1 MLMWLCLISHAQY
14 YEVKGRVLEGREP
27 IIGATVR
34 IEGTDI
40 GTLTNIDGKFVLK
53 VPTGQN
59 TIKVSYVG
67 YKVAT
72 CIVEGKSELTV
83 KLGKRQSNA
92 KVKLLE
98 ATKKTQYGGFSE
110 KEAEEL
116 AGMNFE
122 WITPVKRSEQ
132 SQNGGFSQKDAEELD
147 VMNFNWNAKVVRA
160 APVKQNEQ
168 SQPDK
173 VTASKTDAPMR
184 GGRRIALIIG
194 NNDYGTQRLKNPVND
209 AQALM
214 RKLRTLGFETFP
226 CINKDKEGMKDE
238 IVRFCEKASKYDM
251 ALFYYAGHAIQS
263 DGINYLIP
271 AQPAQVRN
279 KTEMK
284 REYIDLPYII
294 DCMYEANAKR
304 NIVILDACRDTPDF
318 VATRSANRG
327 LANFNE
333 PEGFLVAFAT
343 QAGDTAADGK
353 GSANSPY
360 MTALLEQLN
369 VPRQDIDQLFIH
381 VREQV
386 QELTNGEQRPF
397 YKNNLSE
404 QPKNKFYFNVGR

>member
-1 MLMWLCLISHAQY
+1 MKERLTVLFMLMWLCLISHAQY

-116 AGMNFE
+116 AGMNF
-122 WITPVKRSEQ
+122 
-132 SQNGGFSQKDAEELD
+132 
-147 VMNFNWNAKVVRA
+147 NWNAKVVRA

-184 GGRRIALIIG
+184 VGRRIALIIG

-397 YKNNLSE
+397 YKNNLSD

>member
-122 WITPVKRSEQ
+122 W
-132 SQNGGFSQKDAEELD
+132 
-147 VMNFNWNAKVVRA
+147 NAKVVRA

-184 GGRRIALIIG
+184 VWRRIALIIG

>member
-116 AGMNFE
+116 
-122 WITPVKRSEQ
+122 
-132 SQNGGFSQKDAEELD
+132 D

-184 GGRRIALIIG
+184 VGRRIALIIG

>member
-1 MLMWLCLISHAQY
+1 
-14 YEVKGRVLEGREP
+14 
-27 IIGATVR
+27 
-34 IEGTDI
+34 
-40 GTLTNIDGKFVLK
+40 
-53 VPTGQN
+53 
-59 TIKVSYVG
+59 
-67 YKVAT
+67 
-72 CIVEGKSELTV
+72 
-83 KLGKRQSNA
+83 
-92 KVKLLE
+92 
-98 ATKKTQYGGFSE
+98 
-110 KEAEEL
+110 
-116 AGMNFE
+116 MNFE
-122 WITPVKRSEQ
+122 WITPVKRS
-132 SQNGGFSQKDAEELD
+132 
-147 VMNFNWNAKVVRA
+147 
-160 APVKQNEQ
+160 EQ

-184 GGRRIALIIG
+184 VGRRIALIIG

>member
-132 SQNGGFSQKDAEELD
+132 SQ
-147 VMNFNWNAKVVRA
+147 
-160 APVKQNEQ
+160 
-168 SQPDK
+168 PDK

-184 GGRRIALIIG
+184 VGRRIALIIG

>member
-116 AGMNFE
+116 AGMNF
-122 WITPVKRSEQ
+122 
-132 SQNGGFSQKDAEELD
+132 
-147 VMNFNWNAKVVRA
+147 NWNAKVVRA

-184 GGRRIALIIG
+184 VGRRIALIIG

>member
-1 MLMWLCLISHAQY
+1 MKERLTVLFMLMWLCLISHAQY

-98 ATKKTQYGGFSE
+98 ATKKTQKVGFSE
-110 KEAEEL
+110 KDAEEL

-122 WITPVKRSEQ
+122 
-132 SQNGGFSQKDAEELD
+132 
-147 VMNFNWNAKVVRA
+147 WNAKVVRA

-184 GGRRIALIIG
+184 VGRRIALIIG

>member
-98 ATKKTQYGGFSE
+98 ATKKTQKVGFSE
-110 KEAEEL
+110 KDAKEWDV
-116 AGMNFE
+116 MNFE
-122 WITPVKRSEQ
+122 W
-132 SQNGGFSQKDAEELD
+132 D
-147 VMNFNWNAKVVRA
+147 AKVVRA

-184 GGRRIALIIG
+184 VGRRIALIIG

>member
-1 MLMWLCLISHAQY
+1 MKERLTVLFMLMWLCLISHAQY

-122 WITPVKRSEQ
+122 WNAPVKRS
-132 SQNGGFSQKDAEELD
+132 
-147 VMNFNWNAKVVRA
+147 
-160 APVKQNEQ
+160 EQ

-184 GGRRIALIIG
+184 VGRRIALIIG

>member
-1 MLMWLCLISHAQY
+1 MKERLTVLFMLMWLCLISHAQY

-72 CIVEGKSELTV
+72 CIVEGKSELAV

-110 KEAEEL
+110 KDAEEL

-122 WITPVKRSEQ
+122 
-132 SQNGGFSQKDAEELD
+132 
-147 VMNFNWNAKVVRA
+147 WNAKVVRA

-184 GGRRIALIIG
+184 VGRRIALIIG

>member
-1 MLMWLCLISHAQY
+1 MKERLTVLFMLMWLCLISHAQY

-116 AGMNFE
+116 
-122 WITPVKRSEQ
+122 
-132 SQNGGFSQKDAEELD
+132 D

-184 GGRRIALIIG
+184 VGRRIALIIG

>member
-1 MLMWLCLISHAQY
+1 MKERLTVLFMLMWLCLISHAQY

-83 KLGKRQSNA
+83 KLGKRQSIA

-98 ATKKTQYGGFSE
+98 ATKKTQKVGFSE
-110 KEAEEL
+110 KDAEEL

-122 WITPVKRSEQ
+122 W
-132 SQNGGFSQKDAEELD
+132 D
-147 VMNFNWNAKVVRA
+147 AKVVRA

-184 GGRRIALIIG
+184 VGRRIALIIG

>member
-1 MLMWLCLISHAQY
+1 MKERLTVLFMLMWLCLISHAQY

-98 ATKKTQYGGFSE
+98 ATKKTQKVGFSE
-110 KEAEEL
+110 KDAEEL

-122 WITPVKRSEQ
+122 W
-132 SQNGGFSQKDAEELD
+132 D
-147 VMNFNWNAKVVRA
+147 AKVVRA

-184 GGRRIALIIG
+184 VGRRIALIIG

>member
-1 MLMWLCLISHAQY
+1 MKERLTVLFMLMWLCLISHAQY

-83 KLGKRQSNA
+83 KLGKRQSIA

-122 WITPVKRSEQ
+122 W
-132 SQNGGFSQKDAEELD
+132 D
-147 VMNFNWNAKVVRA
+147 AKVVRA

-184 GGRRIALIIG
+184 VGRRIALIIG

>member
-98 ATKKTQYGGFSE
+98 ATKKTQKVGFSE
-110 KEAEEL
+110 KDAEEL

-122 WITPVKRSEQ
+122 WIT
-132 SQNGGFSQKDAEELD
+132 
-147 VMNFNWNAKVVRA
+147 
-160 APVKQNEQ
+160 PVKQNEQ

-184 GGRRIALIIG
+184 VGRRIALIIG

>member
-98 ATKKTQYGGFSE
+98 ATKKTQKVGFSE
-110 KEAEEL
+110 KDAEEL

-122 WITPVKRSEQ
+122 W
-132 SQNGGFSQKDAEELD
+132 D
-147 VMNFNWNAKVVRA
+147 AKVVRA

-184 GGRRIALIIG
+184 VGRRIALIIG

>member
-83 KLGKRQSNA
+83 KLGKRQSIA

-110 KEAEEL
+110 KDAEEL

-132 SQNGGFSQKDAEELD
+132 SQ
-147 VMNFNWNAKVVRA
+147 
-160 APVKQNEQ
+160 
-168 SQPDK
+168 PDK

-184 GGRRIALIIG
+184 VGRRIALIIG

>member
-122 WITPVKRSEQ
+122 W
-132 SQNGGFSQKDAEELD
+132 
-147 VMNFNWNAKVVRA
+147 NAKVVRA

-184 GGRRIALIIG
+184 VGRRIALIIG

>member
-98 ATKKTQYGGFSE
+98 ATKKTQKVGFSE
-110 KEAEEL
+110 KDAEEL

-122 WITPVKRSEQ
+122 
-132 SQNGGFSQKDAEELD
+132 
-147 VMNFNWNAKVVRA
+147 WNAKVVRA

-184 GGRRIALIIG
+184 VGRRIALIIG

>member
-1 MLMWLCLISHAQY
+1 MKERLTVLFMLMWLCLISHAQY

-83 KLGKRQSNA
+83 KLGKRQSIA

-110 KEAEEL
+110 KDAEEL

-132 SQNGGFSQKDAEELD
+132 SQ
-147 VMNFNWNAKVVRA
+147 
-160 APVKQNEQ
+160 
-168 SQPDK
+168 PDK

-184 GGRRIALIIG
+184 VGRRIALIIG

>member
-1 MLMWLCLISHAQY
+1 MKERLTVLFMLMWLCLISHAQY

-132 SQNGGFSQKDAEELD
+132 SQ
-147 VMNFNWNAKVVRA
+147 
-160 APVKQNEQ
+160 
-168 SQPDK
+168 PDK

-184 GGRRIALIIG
+184 VGRRIALIIG

>member
-1 MLMWLCLISHAQY
+1 MKERLTVLFMLMWLCLISHAQY

-122 WITPVKRSEQ
+122 W
-132 SQNGGFSQKDAEELD
+132 
-147 VMNFNWNAKVVRA
+147 NAKVVRA

-184 GGRRIALIIG
+184 VGRRIALIIG

>member
-98 ATKKTQYGGFSE
+98 ATKKTQ
-110 KEAEEL
+110 K
-116 AGMNFE
+116 
-122 WITPVKRSEQ
+122 V
-132 SQNGGFSQKDAEELD
+132 GFSQKDAEELD

-184 GGRRIALIIG
+184 VGRRIALIIG

>member
-1 MLMWLCLISHAQY
+1 MKERLTVLFMLMWLCLISHAQY

-83 KLGKRQSNA
+83 KLGKRQSIA

-98 ATKKTQYGGFSE
+98 ATKKTQKVGFSQ
-110 KEAEEL
+110 KDAEEL

-122 WITPVKRSEQ
+122 W
-132 SQNGGFSQKDAEELD
+132 D
-147 VMNFNWNAKVVRA
+147 AKVVRA

-184 GGRRIALIIG
+184 VGRRIALIIG

>member
-122 WITPVKRSEQ
+122 W
-132 SQNGGFSQKDAEELD
+132 D
-147 VMNFNWNAKVVRA
+147 AKVVRA

-184 GGRRIALIIG
+184 VGRRIALIIG

>member
-1 MLMWLCLISHAQY
+1 MKERLTVLFMLMWLCLISHAQY

-116 AGMNFE
+116 DVMNFE
-122 WITPVKRSEQ
+122 W
-132 SQNGGFSQKDAEELD
+132 D
-147 VMNFNWNAKVVRA
+147 AKVVRA

-184 GGRRIALIIG
+184 VGRRIALIIG

>member
-1 MLMWLCLISHAQY
+1 MKERLTVLFMLMWLCLISHAQY

-110 KEAEEL
+110 KDAKEWDV
-116 AGMNFE
+116 MNFE
-122 WITPVKRSEQ
+122 W
-132 SQNGGFSQKDAEELD
+132 D
-147 VMNFNWNAKVVRA
+147 AKVVRA

-184 GGRRIALIIG
+184 VGRRIALIIG

>member
-83 KLGKRQSNA
+83 KLGKRQSIA

-98 ATKKTQYGGFSE
+98 ATKKTQKVGFSE
-110 KEAEEL
+110 KDAEEL

-122 WITPVKRSEQ
+122 W
-132 SQNGGFSQKDAEELD
+132 D
-147 VMNFNWNAKVVRA
+147 AKVVRA

-184 GGRRIALIIG
+184 VGRRIALIIG

>member
-1 MLMWLCLISHAQY
+1 MKERLTVLFMLMWLCLISHAQY

-98 ATKKTQYGGFSE
+98 ATKKTQ
-110 KEAEEL
+110 K
-116 AGMNFE
+116 
-122 WITPVKRSEQ
+122 V
-132 SQNGGFSQKDAEELD
+132 GFSQKDAEELD

-184 GGRRIALIIG
+184 VGRRIALIIG

>member
-1 MLMWLCLISHAQY
+1 MKERLTVLFMLMWLCLISHAQY

-122 WITPVKRSEQ
+122 W
-132 SQNGGFSQKDAEELD
+132 D
-147 VMNFNWNAKVVRA
+147 AKVVRA

-184 GGRRIALIIG
+184 VGRRIALIIG

>member
-1 MLMWLCLISHAQY
+1 MKERLTVLFMLMWLCLISHAQY

-116 AGMNFE
+116 AGMNF
-122 WITPVKRSEQ
+122 
-132 SQNGGFSQKDAEELD
+132 
-147 VMNFNWNAKVVRA
+147 NWNAKVVRA

-184 GGRRIALIIG
+184 VGRRIALIIG

>member
-1 MLMWLCLISHAQY
+1 MKERLTVLFMLMWLCLISHAQY

-72 CIVEGKSELTV
+72 CIVEGKSELAV

-122 WITPVKRSEQ
+122 W
-132 SQNGGFSQKDAEELD
+132 
-147 VMNFNWNAKVVRA
+147 NAKVVRA

-184 GGRRIALIIG
+184 VGRRIALIIG